1 MAVARFSPF
10 EALLLKSQNQRQSA
24 ELVLLAW
31 VLVNKHEA
39 LEDDRQYLETLARR
53 CHHPRD
59 LGTLMASARRTDLD
73 DIQLAAEVV
82 ARDSADT
89 APLFLRQAIALAT
102 SDGTLSLRNHH
113 ILRFL
118 ADLTRLEPADLAR
131 GFLEVTG
138 RELQAP
144 ADLSRRSYWASIDDA
159 ADDPLKEEPREEE
172 AACDAAQPPRSAARV
187 GWRQRAREMA
197 DRQRQQRQQR
207 RDEQRHKAQQERE
220 KAQQDKRDAD
230 AREARERQ
238 TRAAQERA
246 REEARQRRE
255 KAERQQEEAQRQQE
269 QAQARAAFHVPYRLR
284 LALIELEL
292 EADASASEIKRAY
305 RRLAQRHHP
314 DRFHGQSEW
323 RMKLASQR
331 FQRIKNAYELLMQ
344 HA

>member
-24 ELVLLAW
+24 ELLLLAW

-59 LGTLMASARRTDLD
+59 LGTLMAIARRTDLG

-102 SDGTLSLRNHH
+102 SDGALSLRNHY

-118 ADLTRLEPADLAR
+118 ADLNRVEPADLAR

-144 ADLSRRSYWASIDDA
+144 ADLSRRSYWAAIENA
-159 ADDPLKEEPREEE
+159 ADEPREE
-172 AACDAAQPPRSAARV
+172 APACDAAQTARV

-207 RDEQRHKAQQERE
+207 RAEQRQKAQQERE